1 MTDSWRERFSI
12 VVISVNGSIEIEFHE
27 NVFFSNQSRLNF
39 CVSPQVAKANGGH
52 KKNVWEIMR
61 CPEYVLKCNKSVH
74 LPARVC
80 FLYLLGDLSAICAAS
95 ALGDFTT

>member
-61 CPEYVLKCNKSVH
+61 CPEYVMKCNKS
-74 LPARVC
+74 ARVS
-80 FLYLLGDLSAICAAS
+80 FLCLLGDLNAICAAS